1 MSDTENLASNVQLIL
16 SKINDLE
23 IKLQSISNAMESME
37 ENQRKLE
44 KKVGEAESSIIA
56 SINSYSD
63 TCRYVG

>member
-1 MSDTENLASNVQLIL
+1 MSDSDNLGSNVQLIL

-44 KKVGEAESSIIA
+44 KKVGEAENSIMA
-56 SINSYSD
+56 SVNSYSD
-63 TCRYVG
+63 PCRYVG

>member
-1 MSDTENLASNVQLIL
+1 MSDSENLASNVQLIL

-44 KKVGEAESSIIA
+44 KKITETESSIMA

-63 TCRYVG
+63 PCRYIG